1 MPDEPTPPGRR
12 ADARR
17 NRERILE
24 AAREVIGEQGTDASL
39 RDVARRADVGLGT
52 LYRHFPTRDTLLEA
66 LLRTGFGALT
76 AQADALADR
85 EPSPEGA
92 LADWLGE
99 FIVWAGTF
107 RGLPASLTATL
118 ADPDSALHA
127 SCLGMREAG
136 ARLLRAAQ
144 DAGRIRPDVDGTDLF
159 ALVNALSW
167 ITGQAPTLAARRD
180 HLLALVLDGL
190 AHPGSRPNG

>member
-66 LLRTGFGALT
+66 LLRTGFGSLA
-76 AQADALADR
+76 AQADALAGTDL
-85 EPSPEGA
+85 PPERA
-92 LADWLGE
+92 LADWLGA
-99 FIVWAGTF
+99 FIGWAGTF

-118 ADPDSALHA
+118 ADPESALHA

-136 ARLLRAAQ
+136 GRLLRAAQ

-190 AHPGSRPNG
+190 AHPGTRPNG